1 MQFQPNFHW
10 ITLKLELCFSS
21 DTDNWRESLVK
32 RAQKVTLVVFPD
44 LFTLSNHARCV
55 FSGTLVSFLSRSWEI
70 LTAIFLVCPKKRT
83 VLSDIIVPEVKC
95 HLTKLL
101 LQAVSFLYVPI
112 AVRHWKILKNLSLF
126 VFKLRNYIS
135 IKCLY
140 VHWYASS
147 QLKRLNFIFHKSLP
161 HNFQLNLNT
170 TVATSINFFLNN
182 WENIVMTI

>member
-1 MQFQPNFHW
+1 MKGITGKTSPEGNSCGFPWSFHS
-10 ITLKLELCFSS
+10 LKPCTLCFLWHTGELSIKELRDFDS
-21 DTDNWRESLVK
+21 NFFSL
-32 RAQKVTLVVFPD
+32 
-44 LFTLSNHARCV
+44 
-55 FSGTLVSFLSRSWEI
+55 
-70 LTAIFLVCPKKRT
+70 PKKERT

-140 VHWYASS
+140 VHWYASR